1 MHSMVWRDASGTS
14 LEGYPRP
21 SVAVDVALLT
31 VAADQLAVLLLH
43 GLDPYDGTPRWSLPG
58 GFVHP
63 GERLEDTVRRVL
75 LDKCGIAGLEPRQLQ
90 VFDDPERDPRGWV
103 MSVAHAAT
111 VPGGSLASALD
122 SRPDLRLVAVQPGSP
137 VRLEK
142 LRGQKGL
149 PFDHDTIVSHAVT
162 DIRTRYSSL
171 PDPDGMLGG
180 VFSVRQLQRLHEA
193 VVGSEWHKD
202 AFRRL
207 MEPHLLAVPGKDR
220 SQQGPPAQLY
230 RRRDDEAAAASPD
243 IAAVSAGY
251 TDGELLAAV
260 AAYISQAER
269 QTVEGYRTWARESGQ
284 PSDAWVRKRLG
295 DTYGGWPGIVH
306 AARRL
311 PADNP

>member
-1 MHSMVWRDASGTS
+1 MHDMVWRDASGKS
-14 LEGYPRP
+14 LERYPRP

-31 VAADQLAVLLLH
+31 VTADRLAVLLLD
-43 GLDPYDGTPRWSLPG
+43 GVDPYDGSRRWSLPG

-63 GERLEDTVRRVL
+63 GERLADTVRRVL
-75 LDKCGIAGLEPRQLQ
+75 LHKCGIAGLEPRQLQ
-90 VFDDPERDPRGWV
+90 VFDDPGRDPRGWV

-122 SRPDLRLVAVQPGSP
+122 GRPELRLVAVLPGSP

-142 LRGQKGL
+142 LRGQRGL
-149 PFDHDTIVSHAVT
+149 PFDHDTIVSHAVN

-171 PDPDGMLGG
+171 PDPDGLLGG

-207 MEPHLLAVPGKDR
+207 MEPHLVAVPGKDR

-230 RRRDDEAAAASPD
+230 RRRGDPVVLAVADSG
-243 IAAVSAGY
+243 AVSAGY
-251 TDGELLAAV
+251 ADEELLAAV
-260 AAYISQAER
+260 SAYVAEADR
-269 QTVEGYRTWARESGQ
+269 HTVEGYRNWARERGQ

-295 DTYGGWPGIVH
+295 EKYGGWPGIVH
-306 AARRL
+306 AARRM
-311 PADNP
+311 ASGS